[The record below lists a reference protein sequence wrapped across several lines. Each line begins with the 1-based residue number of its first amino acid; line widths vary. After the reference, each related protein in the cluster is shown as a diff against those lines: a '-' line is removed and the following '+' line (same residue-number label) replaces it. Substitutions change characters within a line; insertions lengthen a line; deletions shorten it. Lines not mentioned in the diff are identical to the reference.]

1 MSQVICKG
9 NWALFKGS
17 DAEIEKFKSLLTFRD
32 SSAVYTKLYRRGIW
46 NGVVKL
52 YKETMKGL
60 MFRSGLIG
68 YLKENFPDIEVI
80 DVERKLEVNEGFV
93 LPVKLREYQFNALKA
108 VKEKVKGII
117 SIPTSGGKTWIAVGI
132 FKMFKG
138 QKYLYLVHR
147 VELLWQ
153 VSALL
158 EEVFPGEVG
167 RVGGNLGEDDFS
179 KKYVVGMVQKLY
191 SWVRQKRE
199 LEEFK
204 KIDVLVVDECHHI
217 IGKTYREVIDACENV
232 VVKIGL
238 TGTVPNDLLDALRV
252 KGVLGDVI
260 YEVPVEELVK
270 GGYVVGPYVYMYKG
284 DWFNQEEFER
294 LKSKINWTKF
304 DFTREYWEAV
314 KEMFIVRNEKRNRLI
329 VDLIKGRKGVLVIVD
344 MIEHGKRLSEMSG
357 CKFVWADSEDR
368 FEVFKKFKKGE
379 IDCLI
384 SSPILEEG
392 VDVSGIEVV
401 VLASGGKS
409 KRKLLQR
416 IGRGMRLAEGKTKV
430 EIIDFYDE
438 APPLLKK
445 HTKERMSV
453 YKKMGFP
460 VDVKEVRNESLG
472 KSKV

>member
-32 SSAVYTKLYRRGIW
+32 SSAVYTKLYRRGLW
-46 NGVVKL
+46 DGVVKL
-52 YKETMKGL
+52 YKETMNGL
-60 MFRSGLIG
+60 MFRSGLIS
-68 YLKENFPDIEVI
+68 YLKESFPDMEVI
-80 DVERKLEVNEGFV
+80 DVERKLEVDGNV
-93 LPVKLREYQFNALKA
+93 ALPVKLREYQIEALEA
-108 VKEKVKGII
+108 VKEKMKGIV
-117 SIPTSGGKTWIAVGI
+117 SIPTSGGKTWIAVGV

-147 VELLWQ
+147 IELLWQ
-153 VSALL
+153 VSAIL
-158 EEVFPGEVG
+158 EEVLPGEVG

-179 KKYVVGMVQKLY
+179 KKYVVGMVQTLY

-204 KIDVLVVDECHHI
+204 KVEVLVVDECHHI
-217 IGKTYREVIDACENV
+217 VGRTYREVIDACENV
-232 VVKIGL
+232 VVKVGL
-238 TGTVPNDLLDALRV
+238 TGTVPSELLDALRV

-284 DWFNQEEFER
+284 DWFDQEEFER
-294 LKSKINWTKF
+294 LRSKVNWTKF
-304 DFTREYWEAV
+304 GFTREYWEAV
-314 KEMFIVRNEKRNRLI
+314 RETFIVRNEKRNKLI
-329 VDLIKGRKGVLVIVD
+329 VDLIKERKGVLVIVD
-344 MIEHGKRLSEMSG
+344 LIEHGRRLSEMSG
-357 CKFVWADSEDR
+357 YRFVWADSEDR
-368 FEVFKKFKKGE
+368 LEVFEKFKKGE

-392 VDVSGIEVV
+392 VDVSEIEVV

-445 HTKERMSV
+445 HTKERMVV
-453 YKKMGFP
+453 YRKMGFP
-460 VDVKEVRNESLG
+460 VDVKEVGSEDLG
-472 KSKV
+472 KSDV